1 MISPRRL
8 RRGLPVRVKT
18 SRGPLYAVVY
28 DRQLP
33 RERERELVYVRVV
46 LDHPLA
52 RKGRRLH
59 VSLTRVSPRMPRAH
73 AVPRPRRL
81 RRYFGRRTG
90 ACSTNLRM
98 A

>member
-8 RRGLPVRVKT
+8 RRGLPVKVQT
-18 SRGPLYAVVY
+18 GRGPLYAVVY

-33 RERERELVYVRVV
+33 VERERELVYVRVI

-52 RKGRRLH
+52 RKGRRMH
-59 VSLTRVSPRMPRAH
+59 VSLTRVSLRMPRAH
-73 AVPRPRRL
+73 AVPRRGLL

-90 ACSTNLRM
+90 HRSTTLRM

>member
-18 SRGPLYAVVY
+18 SRGPLYAAVY

-33 RERERELVYVRVV
+33 RERERELVYVRVI
-46 LDHPLA
+46 LDHPYA
-52 RKGRRLH
+52 RKGRRMH
-59 VSLTRVSPRMPRAH
+59 VSLTRVSARIPRAH
-73 AVPRPRRL
+73 ALPRVGWV

-90 ACSTNLRM
+90 ARSTALRM